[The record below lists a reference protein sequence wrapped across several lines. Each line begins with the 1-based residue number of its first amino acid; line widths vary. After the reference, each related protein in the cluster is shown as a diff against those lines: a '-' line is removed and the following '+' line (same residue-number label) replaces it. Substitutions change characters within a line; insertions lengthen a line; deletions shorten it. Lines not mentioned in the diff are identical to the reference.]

1 MVMKAI
7 IIITSVAVLIKNMK
21 TIKIIIKINSQKNKV
36 QILIKAENYNSYLN
50 KGADMEKVCKKVNMI
65 QEK

>member
-1 MVMKAI
+1 LKENRRWKNCLILFNYLSKVIVIIIIIMVMKAI

-36 QILIKAENYNSYLN
+36 
-50 KGADMEKVCKKVNMI
+50 
-65 QEK
+65 